1 MTSLFTTMTSLST
14 MTSFFLGQTAIFTI
28 VFITLFG
35 SGLALPQAGVRSP
48 VCVTLSGFSAAGA
61 MGGVP
66 ALGATKKELDTVL
79 SGGRDSN
86 SVPEES
92 WQEQEMELGH

>member
-1 MTSLFTTMTSLST
+1 MTSLAA

-35 SGLALPQAGVRSP
+35 SGLLRERGKLLALPPAGVRSP
-48 VCVTLSGFSAAGA
+48 VCVILRGFSAAGA

-92 WQEQEMELGH
+92 WQEQ